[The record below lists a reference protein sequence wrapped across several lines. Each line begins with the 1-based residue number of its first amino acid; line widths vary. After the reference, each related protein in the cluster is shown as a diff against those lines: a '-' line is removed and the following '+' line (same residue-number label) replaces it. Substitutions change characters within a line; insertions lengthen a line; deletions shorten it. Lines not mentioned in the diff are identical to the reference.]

1 MAVWYEKGIGGPADM
16 AEAVYCYKQSAES
29 NETGGINV
37 LAEYYFYGRNGFP
50 KDPARAF
57 RYCQKAMDL
66 GSTYNRPIMARC
78 YLEGW
83 GTPVDY
89 AEAYVMASKSS
100 SWSNGTE
107 SCYVLGR
114 IYCDSLGKPEDI
126 GKGVEFLRQISDHHP
141 EAQEELK
148 KYKKGLF
155 GGWKRR

>member
-1 MAVWYEKGIGGPADM
+1 
-16 AEAVYCYKQSAES
+16 
-29 NETGGINV
+29 
-37 LAEYYFYGRNGFP
+37 
-50 KDPARAF
+50 
-57 RYCQKAMDL
+57 MDL

-78 YLEGW
+78 NLEGW

-89 AEAYVMASKSS
+89 AEAYTMASKSS
-100 SWSNGTE
+100 CWSNGAE

-114 IYCDSLGKPEDI
+114 IYCDGLGKPEDI

>member
-1 MAVWYEKGIGGPADM
+1 M
-16 AEAVYCYKQSAES
+16 
-29 NETGGINV
+29 
-37 LAEYYFYGRNGFP
+37 
-50 KDPARAF
+50 
-57 RYCQKAMDL
+57 
-66 GSTYNRPIMARC
+66 
-78 YLEGW
+78 
-83 GTPVDY
+83 DY

-100 SWSNGTE
+100 SWSNGAE

-114 IYCDSLGKPEDI
+114 IYCDGLGKPEDI